1 MEIILVVAAVL
12 FAAGA
17 VAAIYRIVRGPTLL
31 DRVVASDVLV
41 VTVICAIG
49 AEMAVNRHIDLLP
62 IMLVLALFG
71 IVSSVSVARFM
82 SKQDDT

>member
-1 MEIILVVAAVL
+1 MEIILIVAGVL
-12 FAAGA
+12 FAAAA

-49 AEMAVNRHIDLLP
+49 ADMAVTGHTDNLPVMLL
-62 IMLVLALFG
+62 MALFG
-71 IVSSVSVARFM
+71 IVASVSVARFM